1 MVKKALAREKKN
13 KNVMPG
19 PLMKGQQ
26 PGGVKLSG
34 KKKPMKAKSA
44 CEC

>member
-19 PLMKGQQ
+19 PLMKGGNT
-26 PGGVKLSG
+26 GGVKLSN
-34 KKKPMKAKSA
+34 KKNKPQPKSA